1 MLTIANTFAAHL
13 APRFG
18 IPTIKPTIGEA
29 FDANNDLY
37 LVDAC
42 TVLHRDGTVT
52 RGSAASVT
60 HDALIAYNRRHL
72 RADVFADHYGDDPT
86 ECGFGS

>member
-1 MLTIANTFAAHL
+1 MQSANVFTDKLKAK
-13 APRFG
+13 FG
-18 IPTIKPTIGEA
+18 IPTIRPVIGES
-29 FDANNDLY
+29 FDQNNDLY

-60 HDALIAYNRRHL
+60 HDALIVYNRKYMD
-72 RADVFADHYGDDPT
+72 AESFADFYGDDPT
-86 ECGFGS
+86 ECGFGG